1 MASTEPVQS
10 FRHTRRV
17 LSDKGGGADA
27 FRPLEA
33 ECRVVQ
39 FSQPLTPSDLAKAGE
54 LLAGRPDVQLYVYGR
69 ASQDLDFLE
78 HFPKLKRLQAA
89 LYELENIDGLG
100 HVAGTL
106 EEFTFG
112 QTKKAFSL
120 LFLTQ
125 LSRLQA
131 LFLAGHNKDLAAI
144 AGAPLITRLGLS
156 MITLPDLSPLLPL
169 VNLTELSLLLGGT
182 RDIRLLP
189 RFGRLEKLMLMRV
202 TKMSDLG
209 VLAEL
214 RGLKALHLDWM
225 RNVTRLP
232 RLAPLESLSRVK
244 LDTMK
249 GLTELSAVAAAPAL
263 EQLSITNM
271 PQLGADAFACLAGHP
286 RLKKL
291 WAHTGRTR
299 VNQQIKVMFAGIA
312 Q

>member
-1 MASTEPVQS
+1 MRQPTA
-10 FRHTRRV
+10 HALHRRS
-17 LSDKGGGADA
+17 LSGRTQGANP

-39 FSQPLTPSDLAKAGE
+39 FSQPLTPSELAKAGK

-69 ASQDLDFLE
+69 ASHDLDFLK

-89 LYELENIDGLG
+89 LYELESIDGLA

-112 QTKKAFSL
+112 QTKKTFSL
-120 LFLTQ
+120 GFLKQ
-125 LSRLQA
+125 FSRLQA
-131 LFLAGHNKDLAAI
+131 LFLAGHKKDLSAI
-144 AGAPLITRLGLS
+144 AGAPAITRLGLS
-156 MITLPDLSPLLPL
+156 MITLLDLSAILPL
-169 VNLTELSLLLGGT
+169 GNLAELSLLLGGT
-182 RDIRLLP
+182 RDIGLLP
-189 RFGRLEKLMLMRV
+189 RFGKLEKLMLMRI

-209 VLAEL
+209 VLADL

-225 RNVTRLP
+225 RNVTGLP
-232 RLAPLESLSRVK
+232 SLAPLASLSRVK

-249 GLTELSAVAAAPAL
+249 GLTDLSAIAAAPAL
-263 EQLSITNM
+263 EELSITNM
-271 PQLGADAFACLAGHP
+271 PQLDAAAFACLAGHP

-291 WAHTGRTR
+291 WAYTGRTR
-299 VNQQIKVMFAGIA
+299 VNQQLRAMFAGIA

>member
-17 LSDKGGGADA
+17 LSGKGGGVDS

-39 FSQPLTPSDLAKAGE
+39 FSQPLTPSELAKAGE

-69 ASQDLDFLE
+69 ASQDLDFLK

-89 LYELENIDGLG
+89 LYELESIEGLAY
-100 HVAGTL
+100 VAGSL

-112 QTKKAFSL
+112 QTKKVFSL
-120 LFLTQ
+120 EFLKQ
-125 LSRLQA
+125 LSRLRA
-131 LFLAGHNKDLAAI
+131 LFLAGHKKDLAAV
-144 AGAPLITRLGLS
+144 AGAPAITRLGLS
-156 MITLPDLSPLLPL
+156 MITLPDLSPILPL
-169 VNLTELSLLLGGT
+169 GNLAELSLLLGGT
-182 RDIRLLP
+182 RDIGLLP
-189 RFGRLEKLMLMRV
+189 RFAKLEKLMLMRI
-202 TKMSDLG
+202 TRMSDLG

-214 RGLKALHLDWM
+214 RDLKDLHLDWM

-232 RLAPLESLSRVK
+232 SLAPLASLSRVK

-249 GLTELSAVAAAPAL
+249 GLTDLSAVAAAPAL
-263 EQLSITNM
+263 EELSITNM
-271 PQLGADAFACLAGHP
+271 PQLEVAAFACLAGHK

-291 WAHTGRTR
+291 WAHTGRAR
-299 VNQQIKVMFAGIA
+299 VNQQVRAMFAGIA